1 LQSELEKASE
11 ESLEEVLVASLEQKL
26 AEQPLVPVLEESL
39 EEESVASLEEVSV
52 EPLDQQW
59 EEGLVVV

>member
-1 LQSELEKASE
+1 
-11 ESLEEVLVASLEQKL
+11 
-26 AEQPLVPVLEESL
+26 VPVLEESL

>member
-1 LQSELEKASE
+1 
-11 ESLEEVLVASLEQKL
+11 
-26 AEQPLVPVLEESL
+26 VPVLEESL
-39 EEESVASLEEVSV
+39 EEVSVASLEEVSV